1 MSGKRYPEEFKIEAV
16 KQVIDR
22 GHSVSSVATRLDITT
37 HSLYAWIKKYGP
49 DSSTNKEQSDAQ
61 AEIRRLQKELKRVTD
76 ERDNIKKS
84 RGVLRKA
91 VRLRYA
97 FIRDNSLCWPVRLLC
112 RVLDVHP
119 SGFYA
124 WFKQPYSQRH
134 QIDLRLTGQIKQ
146 FWLESGCVYGYRKI
160 HLDLRDSG
168 QQCGVNRVWRL
179 MNRAG
184 IKAQVG
190 YRSPRA
196 HKGEVSI
203 VSPNRLQRQFNPD
216 APDERW
222 VTDITYIRTH
232 EGWLYLAVVVDLFS
246 RKIIGWSMQ
255 SRMTKDIVLNALLMA
270 IWRRNPLKQ
279 VMVHSDQ
286 GSQYTSH
293 EWQSFLKS
301 HGLEGSMSRRGNCHD
316 NAVAESFF
324 QLLKR
329 ERIKKKIYGTREE
342 ARSDIFDYIE
352 MFYNSKRR
360 HGSSNQMSP
369 TEYENQYYQRLRSV
383 QIIRG
388 DSVNIFHFSCR

>member
-16 KQVIDR
+16 KQVVDR
-22 GHSVSSVATRLDITT
+22 GYSVASVATRLDITT

-76 ERDNIKKS
+76 ERDIFKKS

-97 FIRDNSLCWPVRLLC
+97 FIRDNTCCWPVRLLC

-119 SGFYA
+119 SVFYA
-124 WFKQPYSQRH
+124 WLQQPHSQRH
-134 QIDLRLTGQIKQ
+134 QADLRLTGQIKQ

-179 MNRAG
+179 MKRVG

-196 HKGEVSI
+196 RKGEASI
-203 VSPNRLQRQFNPD
+203 VSPDRLQRQFNPD

-270 IWRRNPLKQ
+270 VWRRNPQKQ
-279 VMVHSDQ
+279 VLVHSDQ

-360 HGSSNQMSP
+360 HGSSDQMSP
-369 TEYENQYYQRLRSV
+369 TEYENQ
-383 QIIRG
+383 
-388 DSVNIFHFSCR
+388 

>member
-1 MSGKRYPEEFKIEAV
+1 MSGKRYPEEFKTEAV
-16 KQVIDR
+16 KQVVDR
-22 GHSVSSVATRLDITT
+22 GYSVASVATRLDITT

-84 RGVLRKA
+84 RILRKA

-97 FIRDNSLCWPVRLLC
+97 FIRDNSCCWPVRLLC

-124 WFKQPYSQRH
+124 WLQQPHSQRH
-134 QIDLRLTGQIKQ
+134 QADLRLTGQIKQ

-160 HLDLRDSG
+160 HLDLRESG

-179 MNRAG
+179 MKRVG

-190 YRSPRA
+190 YRSPRTR
-196 HKGEVSI
+196 KGEASI
-203 VSPNRLQRQFNPD
+203 VLPNRLQRQFNPD

-270 IWRRNPLKQ
+270 VWRRNPEKQ
-279 VMVHSDQ
+279 VLVHSDQ

-360 HGSSNQMSP
+360 HGSSEQMSP
-369 TEYENQYYQRLRSV
+369 TEYENQYYQRLGSV
-383 QIIRG
+383 
-388 DSVNIFHFSCR
+388 

>member
-1 MSGKRYPEEFKIEAV
+1 KRYPEEFKTEAV
-16 KQVIDR
+16 KQVVDR
-22 GHSVSSVATRLDITT
+22 GYSVASVATRLDITT

-76 ERDNIKKS
+76 ERDILKKAG
-84 RGVLRKA
+84 GVLRKA

-97 FIRDNSLCWPVRLLC
+97 FIRDNSCCWPVRLLC

-124 WFKQPYSQRH
+124 WLQQPHSQRH
-134 QIDLRLTGQIKQ
+134 QADLRLTGQIKQ

-179 MNRAG
+179 MKRVG

-196 HKGEVSI
+196 RKGEASI

-255 SRMTKDIVLNALLMA
+255 SRMTKDIILNALLMA
-270 IWRRNPLKQ
+270 VWRRNPEKQ
-279 VMVHSDQ
+279 VLVHSDQ

-360 HGSSNQMSP
+360 HGSSDQMSP
-369 TEYENQYYQRLRSV
+369 TEYENQYYQRLGSV
-383 QIIRG
+383 
-388 DSVNIFHFSCR
+388 

>member
-1 MSGKRYPEEFKIEAV
+1 MGANPSGKRYPEEFKIEAV
-16 KQVIDR
+16 KQVVDR
-22 GHSVSSVATRLDITT
+22 GYSVASVATRLDITT

-76 ERDNIKKS
+76 ERDIFKKS

-97 FIRDNSLCWPVRLLC
+97 FIRDNTCCWPVRLLC

-124 WFKQPYSQRH
+124 WLQQPHSQRH
-134 QIDLRLTGQIKQ
+134 QADLRLTGQIKQ

-179 MNRAG
+179 MKRVG

-196 HKGEVSI
+196 RKGEASI

-270 IWRRNPLKQ
+270 VWRRNPQKQ
-279 VMVHSDQ
+279 VLVHSDQ

-329 ERIKKKIYGTREE
+329 ERIKEKLYGTREE

-360 HGSSNQMSP
+360 HGSSDQMSP
-369 TEYENQYYQRLRSV
+369 TEYENQYYQRLGSV
-383 QIIRG
+383 
-388 DSVNIFHFSCR
+388 

>member
-1 MSGKRYPEEFKIEAV
+1 M
-16 KQVIDR
+16 
-22 GHSVSSVATRLDITT
+22 
-37 HSLYAWIKKYGP
+37 
-49 DSSTNKEQSDAQ
+49 
-61 AEIRRLQKELKRVTD
+61 
-76 ERDNIKKS
+76 
-84 RGVLRKA
+84 
-91 VRLRYA
+91 
-97 FIRDNSLCWPVRLLC
+97 
-112 RVLDVHP
+112 LDVHP

-124 WFKQPYSQRH
+124 WLQQPHSQRH
-134 QIDLRLTGQIKQ
+134 QADLRLTGQIKQ

-160 HLDLRDSG
+160 HLDLRGSG

-179 MNRAG
+179 MKRVG

-196 HKGEVSI
+196 RKGEASI

-270 IWRRNPLKQ
+270 VWRRNPQKQ
-279 VMVHSDQ
+279 VLVHSDQ

-360 HGSSNQMSP
+360 HGSSDQMPP
-369 TEYENQYYQRLRSV
+369 TEYENQYYQRLGSV
-383 QIIRG
+383 
-388 DSVNIFHFSCR
+388 

>member
-1 MSGKRYPEEFKIEAV
+1 MSGKRYPEEFKTEAV
-16 KQVIDR
+16 KQVVDR
-22 GHSVSSVATRLDITT
+22 GYSVASVATRLDITT
-37 HSLYAWIKKYGP
+37 HSLYSWIKKYGP

-76 ERDNIKKS
+76 ERDIFKKS

-97 FIRDNSLCWPVRLLC
+97 FIRDNTCCWPVRLLC

-124 WFKQPYSQRH
+124 WLQQPHSQRH
-134 QIDLRLTGQIKQ
+134 QADLRLTGQIKQ

-179 MNRAG
+179 MKRVG

-196 HKGEVSI
+196 RKGEASI

-270 IWRRNPLKQ
+270 VWRRNPQKQ
-279 VMVHSDQ
+279 VLVHSDQ

-360 HGSSNQMSP
+360 HGSSDQMSP
-369 TEYENQYYQRLRSV
+369 TEYENQYYQRLGSV
-383 QIIRG
+383 
-388 DSVNIFHFSCR
+388 

>member
-16 KQVIDR
+16 KQVVDR
-22 GHSVSSVATRLDITT
+22 GYSVSSVATRLDITT

-61 AEIRRLQKELKRVTD
+61 AEIFRLQKELKRVTD
-76 ERDNIKKS
+76 ERDIFKKS

-97 FIRDNSLCWPVRLLC
+97 FIRDNTRCWPVRLLC

-124 WFKQPYSQRH
+124 WLQQPHSQRE
-134 QIDLRLTGQIKQ
+134 QANQMLTGQIKQ

-160 HLDLRDSG
+160 HLDLRDTG

-179 MNRAG
+179 MKRAG

-196 HKGEVSI
+196 RKGEDSI
-203 VSPNRLQRQFNPD
+203 VAPDRLQRQFNPD

-246 RKIIGWSMQ
+246 RKVIGWSMQ
-255 SRMTKDIVLNALLMA
+255 PRMTKEIVLNALLMA
-270 IWRRNPLKQ
+270 LWRRNPQKAVL
-279 VMVHSDQ
+279 VHSDQ
-286 GSQYTSH
+286 GSQYTSY

-360 HGSSNQMSP
+360 HGSSDKMPP
-369 TEYENQYYQRLRSV
+369 TEYENRHYRRLESV
-383 QIIRG
+383 
-388 DSVNIFHFSCR
+388 

>member
-1 MSGKRYPEEFKIEAV
+1 M
-16 KQVIDR
+16 
-22 GHSVSSVATRLDITT
+22 
-37 HSLYAWIKKYGP
+37 
-49 DSSTNKEQSDAQ
+49 
-61 AEIRRLQKELKRVTD
+61 
-76 ERDNIKKS
+76 
-84 RGVLRKA
+84 
-91 VRLRYA
+91 
-97 FIRDNSLCWPVRLLC
+97 
-112 RVLDVHP
+112 LDVHP
-119 SGFYA
+119 SVFYA
-124 WFKQPYSQRH
+124 WLQQPHSQRH
-134 QIDLRLTGQIKQ
+134 QADLRLTGQIKQ

-179 MNRAG
+179 MKRVG

-196 HKGEVSI
+196 RKGEASI

-270 IWRRNPLKQ
+270 VWRRNPQKQ
-279 VMVHSDQ
+279 VLVHSDQ

-360 HGSSNQMSP
+360 HGSSDQMPP
-369 TEYENQYYQRLRSV
+369 TEYENQYYQRLGSV
-383 QIIRG
+383 
-388 DSVNIFHFSCR
+388 

>member
-16 KQVIDR
+16 KQVVER

-49 DSSTNKEQSDAQ
+49 ESSTHKEQSDAQ
-61 AEIRRLQKELKRVTD
+61 SEIRRLQKELKRVTD
-76 ERDNIKKS
+76 ERDIFKKS

-97 FIRDNSLCWPVRLLC
+97 FIRDNTCCWPVRLLC
-112 RVLDVHP
+112 RVLNVHP
-119 SGFYA
+119 SGFYS
-124 WFKQPYSQRH
+124 WLQQPHSQRH
-134 QIDLRLTGQIKQ
+134 QADLRLAGQIKQ

-179 MNRAG
+179 MKRVG

-196 HKGEVSI
+196 RKGEVSI

-270 IWRRNPLKQ
+270 VWRRNPQKQ
-279 VMVHSDQ
+279 VLVHSDQ

-360 HGSSNQMSP
+360 HGSSDQMSP

-383 QIIRG
+383 
-388 DSVNIFHFSCR
+388 

>member
-1 MSGKRYPEEFKIEAV
+1 MSGKRYPEEFKTEAV
-16 KQVIDR
+16 KQVVDR
-22 GHSVSSVATRLDITT
+22 GYSVASVATRLDITT

-76 ERDNIKKS
+76 ERDILKKP

-97 FIRDNSLCWPVRLLC
+97 FIRDNSCCWPVRLLC

-124 WFKQPYSQRH
+124 WLQQPHSQRH
-134 QIDLRLTGQIKQ
+134 QADLRLTGQIKQ

-179 MNRAG
+179 MKRVG

-196 HKGEVSI
+196 RKGEASI

-270 IWRRNPLKQ
+270 VWRRNPEKQ
-279 VMVHSDQ
+279 VLVHSDQ

-301 HGLEGSMSRRGNCHD
+301 HGTEGSMSRRGNCHD

-360 HGSSNQMSP
+360 HGSSEQMSP
-369 TEYENQYYQRLRSV
+369 TEYENQYYQRLGSV
-383 QIIRG
+383 
-388 DSVNIFHFSCR
+388 

>member
-1 MSGKRYPEEFKIEAV
+1 MSGKRYPEEFKTEAV
-16 KQVIDR
+16 KQVVDR
-22 GHSVSSVATRLDITT
+22 GYSVASVATRLDITT

-76 ERDNIKKS
+76 ERDILKKG
-84 RGVLRKA
+84 GVLRKA

-97 FIRDNSLCWPVRLLC
+97 FIRDNSCCWPVRLLC

-119 SGFYA
+119 SGFYV
-124 WFKQPYSQRH
+124 WLQQPHSQRH
-134 QIDLRLTGQIKQ
+134 QADLRLTGQIKQ

-179 MNRAG
+179 MKRVG

-196 HKGEVSI
+196 RKGEASI

-222 VTDITYIRTH
+222 VTDITYIRPH

-270 IWRRNPLKQ
+270 VWRRNPEKQ
-279 VMVHSDQ
+279 VLVHSDQ

-360 HGSSNQMSP
+360 HGSSEQMSP
-369 TEYENQYYQRLRSV
+369 TEYENQYYQRLGSV
-383 QIIRG
+383 
-388 DSVNIFHFSCR
+388 